1 MFVLSWEGEQGYRGD
16 IGVHT
21 EVKKKK
27 KREDRGTEN
36 AGPGGGLELEGGID
50 GGMEDEPRPSGQRRG
65 KMTDGNLKDGSTETQ
80 QVG

>member
-1 MFVLSWEGEQGYRGD
+1 MFVLSWEADQGYRGD
-16 IGVHT
+16 IGVHI

-27 KREDRGTEN
+27 EARATEN
-36 AGPGGGLELEGGID
+36 AGPGGGLELEGGIN
-50 GGMEDEPRPSGQRRG
+50 GGMEDEPRPSGQRRE